1 METDLLERCPGESLQ
16 QCVGSGS
23 LPIRQLRLYRSLRS
37 LGGGFLCEND
47 PKVFSGLGGGAWESC
62 KDERLWRVFVSVIK
76 PSQVRNIKCRVS
88 GNRLFGGQDCSK
100 ILHAE
105 EIIVGNSR
113 DSFDKQYSVR
123 AI

>member
-1 METDLLERCPGESLQ
+1 M
-16 QCVGSGS
+16 
-23 LPIRQLRLYRSLRS
+23 
-37 LGGGFLCEND
+37 
-47 PKVFSGLGGGAWESC
+47 
-62 KDERLWRVFVSVIK
+62 SVIK

-100 ILHAE
+100 ILQAE

-113 DSFDKQYSVR
+113 GDSFDKQYSVR